1 MINLIGT
8 DISNE
13 LLVVYSLIGFVI
25 VLIIIIFIV
34 DYMGRKKKNNMFD
47 SKKLSK
53 RLKELQVESANTEVK
68 VPIVNQQ
75 IVPIEPV
82 KMEEVYIDKTD
93 DIYIES
99 DLEKT
104 QAQIELE
111 QITLALSKAKE
122 EEKKD
127 PYETF
132 EIEQE
137 QSAIISYE
145 ELKEKF
151 EQLYDENEKVQYL
164 DDDKIPININELLET
179 KEKAFNKVT
188 LDDMKTVF
196 TPKETVVSGFK
207 SSPVI
212 SPVYGIQ
219 KEPATSSSNNLVEID
234 EEIRKT
240 NEFLKTLKELQKNL
254 D

>member
-137 QSAIISYE
+137 QSA
-145 ELKEKF
+145 
-151 EQLYDENEKVQYL
+151 
-164 DDDKIPININELLET
+164 KIPININELLET